1 MEIST
6 SMVKE
11 LRERTGAGILDS
23 KKALLETQGNMER
36 AVEILREKGL
46 ARAAKKAGREA
57 KEGLIETLS
66 VDNGRTG
73 VMVEVNCETD
83 FVARTSDFKALA
95 HEVAEQVAGANYAG
109 PPGGTLPVSRA
120 GVPESREL
128 GPADLPGSTN
138 MQAAIAKLGEH
149 IQVRRFVRYEL
160 DGKPGQVETYTH
172 AGGRVAVMVELGA
185 DSAAVAEKP
194 EFKALAHDIALQ
206 IAAANPRY
214 LRPEDVPADVVEQ
227 EQSIYRAQ
235 LAEEKKPAHVID
247 QIVKGKLQKYYE
259 EVSLLNQPF
268 IREEKVKIKD
278 LIKQTAAKAGGNIE
292 VRRFARYELGD

>member
-6 SMVKE
+6 AMVKE
-11 LRERTGAGILDS
+11 LRERTGAGILDC
-23 KKALLETQGNMER
+23 KKTLQETQGDMER
-36 AVEILREKGL
+36 AIELLREKGL

-66 VDNGRTG
+66 GDNGRSG

-83 FVARTSDFKALA
+83 FVARTPDFKALA
-95 HEVAEQVAGANYAG
+95 HEVAAQVAAGSYA
-109 PPGGTLPVSRA
+109 T
-120 GVPESREL
+120 PEDMPSS
-128 GPADLPGSTN
+128 ASVK
-138 MQAAIAKLGEH
+138 AAIAKLGEN

-172 AGGRVAVMVELGA
+172 AGGRVAVLLELGA
-185 DSAAVAEKP
+185 ESAAVAEQP

-214 LRPEDVPADVVEQ
+214 LRPEDVPAELVAQ
-227 EQSIYRAQ
+227 EQTIYRAQ
-235 LAEEKKPAHVID
+235 LAEEQKPANVIE
-247 QIVKGKLQKYYE
+247 QIVKGKLAKYYE

-268 IREEKVKIKD
+268 IREEKVKVKD
-278 LIKQTAAKAGGNIE
+278 LLKQTAAKTGGGIE
-292 VRRFARYELGD
+292 VRRFARFELGD

>member
-6 SMVKE
+6 AMVKE
-11 LRERTGAGILDS
+11 LRERTGAGILDC
-23 KKALLETQGNMER
+23 KKTLQETQGDMER
-36 AVEILREKGL
+36 AIEVLREKGL

-57 KEGLIETLS
+57 KEGLIETLTA
-66 VDNGRTG
+66 DNGRTG

-83 FVARTSDFKALA
+83 FVARTPDFKALA
-95 HEVAEQVAGANYAG
+95 HEVAAQVAGANYAG
-109 PPGGTLPVSRA
+109 PEDMPS
-120 GVPESREL
+120 
-128 GPADLPGSTN
+128 STGI
-138 MQAAIAKLGEH
+138 QAAIAKLGEN

-214 LRPEDVPADVVEQ
+214 LRPEDVPAEVVEQ
-227 EQSIYRAQ
+227 EQNIYRAQ
-235 LAEEKKPAHVID
+235 LAEEKKPANIID

-268 IREEKVKIKD
+268 IREDKVKIKD

>member
-1 MEIST
+1 VDIST
-6 SMVKE
+6 AMVKE
-11 LRERTGAGILDS
+11 LRERTGAGILDC
-23 KKALLETQGNMER
+23 KKTLQETQGDMER
-36 AVEILREKGL
+36 AIEVLREKGL

-57 KEGLIETLS
+57 KEGLIETLTADS
-66 VDNGRTG
+66 GRTG
-73 VMVEVNCETD
+73 VMVELNCETD
-83 FVARTSDFKALA
+83 FVARTPDFKALA
-95 HEVAEQVAGANYAG
+95 HEVAAQVAGANYAG
-109 PPGGTLPVSRA
+109 PLSRA
-120 GVPESREL
+120 GVPESGGL
-128 GPADLPGSTN
+128 GPEDMPGSTSI
-138 MQAAIAKLGEH
+138 QAAIAKLGEN

-185 DSAAVAEKP
+185 DSAALAEKP

-214 LRPEDVPADVVEQ
+214 LRPEDVPAEVVEH
-227 EQSIYRAQ
+227 EQNIYRAQ
-235 LAEEKKPAHVID
+235 LAEEKKPANIID

-268 IREEKVKIKD
+268 IREDKVKIKD
-278 LIKQTAAKAGGNIE
+278 LIKQTAARAGGAIE